1 MLKEIKETLEVEKE
15 KKRVK
20 DIIKCVICQSICAAS
35 LYFCVAGCGQLIGCF
50 YCTSRLEDC
59 PLCRVSL
66 PDAEIR
72 KPLKVSGLAAFF
84 GIPDISMTSALRE
97 ASIDVNNVADGV
109 KGLKN

>member
-15 KKRVK
+15 KRRVK
-20 DIIKCVICQSICAAS
+20 DIIKCVICQSTCAAS
-35 LYFCVAGCGQLIGCF
+35 LYFCVAGCGQLIGRF

-66 PDAEIR
+66 PDVEIR
-72 KPLKVSGLAAFF
+72 KPLKISGLAEFF

-97 ASIDVNNVADGV
+97 ASIDVNNVADGDDEI
-109 KGLKN
+109 L

>member
-1 MLKEIKETLEVEKE
+1 MLKEIKETLQVKKE

-20 DIIKCVICQSICAAS
+20 DIIKCVICRSTCAAS
-35 LYFCVAGCGQLIGCF
+35 LYFCVAGCGQLIGYF

-72 KPLKVSGLAAFF
+72 KPLKISGLAEFF
-84 GIPDISMTSALRE
+84 GISNISMTSALRE
-97 ASIDVNNVADGV
+97 ASIDVRNVADGDDEI
-109 KGLKN
+109 L

>member
-1 MLKEIKETLEVEKE
+1 MHC
-15 KKRVK
+15 
-20 DIIKCVICQSICAAS
+20 IIV
-35 LYFCVAGCGQLIGCF
+35 FCVAGCGQLIGCF

-97 ASIDVNNVADGV
+97 ASIDVNNVADGEINV
-109 KGLKN
+109 ERSLLYETKTEGFSQQKT